1 MNEALLKI
9 APKLKDGD
17 LVIATLKIPSTG
29 ALNDVKGVIFDY
41 RGDIYLFHDDDRYSG
56 SMPPNGLKASGYHYS
71 WHLATSNNQLWV
83 FSIKIIGK
91 PSPFRAGDWLKPK
104 EPTNT
109 AIRIISIENELVLG
123 WQFCPI
129 DKIGNYSLDKLE
141 EKFQK
146 YFENYGAVSI
156 SFKSTKYLAK
166 NWELVTDKPTE
177 KARKVELSWEEIAKK
192 FGIKEDELRIVKKK
206 K

>member
-17 LVIATLKIPSTG
+17 LVVAKIKEPSTG
-29 ALNDVKGVIFDY
+29 VLNNVEGVIFDY
-41 RGDIYLFHDDDRYSG
+41 REEVYLFHDDDRYRG

-71 WHLATSNNQLWV
+71 WCLATSNNQLWV
-83 FSIKIIGK
+83 NSIKIMSK
-91 PSPFRAGDWLKPK
+91 ASPFRAGDWLKTK

-109 AIRIISIENELVLG
+109 AIRIISIENELALG
-123 WQFCPI
+123 WQFYPT

-146 YFENYGAVSI
+146 YLENYCTIDAKFRSI
-156 SFKSTKYLAK
+156 KSLTK
-166 NWELVTDKPTE
+166 NWELITDKPAE
-177 KARKVELSWEEIAKK
+177 KVELSWEEIAKK
-192 FGIKEDELRIVKKK
+192 FGIKEDELKIVKKK